1 MLLYHKYRNMLLS
14 TNVNVQNFGSGF
26 KSLLLNWGFGEK
38 VANYIAD
45 FSSLLLILVIA
56 MVVYQIVKLLINR
69 ILKRM
74 VEKSETKWDDH
85 LYGQK
90 VFTRLA
96 LLLPL
101 MILQVSL
108 DLTISDYPQVVK
120 ILSILL
126 KLCEASVFLLVGVSF
141 LNAMYKI
148 YGDYQLAS
156 AKPIKGYIQIGKII
170 LYIITGILVVSALM
184 DQSPLTLLAGLG
196 AMSAVLML
204 IFKDSLLGFVAGVQL
219 SNNHMLQI
227 GDWITMPKNNTDGTV
242 IDISLVTVKVRNF
255 DNSVS
260 CVPTYTLISD
270 SFQNWRSM
278 ADAGGRRLKR
288 QVDIDIFSICF
299 AGEDLVMNLKAKGL
313 YGEVTMAETGS
324 MTNLGLFRRYLYDF
338 LKAHPLINKDSSL
351 MVRHLPAGDA
361 GQPIE
366 IYAFYSPPD
375 WENAEN
381 TTAAIFEHIY
391 AVLPEFGLT
400 VFQRPSGAGV
410 KTVS

>member
-1 MLLYHKYRNMLLS
+1 MLLI
-14 TNVNVQNFGSGF
+14 TDVNVQTLGSGL
-26 KSLLLNWGFGEK
+26 KSLLLKWGFADNF
-38 VANYIAD
+38 ANYIAD
-45 FSSLLLILVIA
+45 FSSLALILLIA
-56 MVVYQIVKLLINR
+56 MVIYQVVKLLINR
-69 ILKRM
+69 VLKRM
-74 VEKSETKWDDH
+74 VDRSENKWDDH

-90 VFTRLA
+90 FFTRLA

-108 DLTISDYPQVVK
+108 GLTIAEYPQAVR
-120 ILSILL
+120 IIGIIL
-126 KLCEASVFLLVGVSF
+126 KLCETAVFLLVGVSF
-141 LNAMYKI
+141 LNALYKI
-148 YGDYQLAS
+148 YGDYEMAS

-170 LYIITGILVVSALM
+170 LYVITGILAISSLM

-196 AMSAVLML
+196 AMSAVIML